1 MWNFPIRSSIYSSNH
16 PSSIH
21 SVTISSVVKIMD
33 KFDYKIWKGVLFD
46 TEKSRP
52 KFGMVQ
58 VSQIEVSSTFWF
70 L

>member
-1 MWNFPIRSSIYSSNH
+1 
-16 PSSIH
+16 
-21 SVTISSVVKIMD
+21 MD
-33 KFDYKIWKGVLFD
+33 KFDYNIWKGVLFD

-52 KFGMVQ
+52 KFGMVE